1 MIPGTIASMDPSPF
15 RVLVVNE
22 SVILLEAVERL
33 RASHGIDVARAGGP
47 EELAEALGSPV
58 DLALVGVHPACMNPI
73 DALRAISTAQP
84 KMRAVLVG
92 DMHERLLQSVRLLAD
107 AMGIEV
113 TASLSDG
120 VAPEELAAA
129 LARNVRSRRAP
140 TAAELR
146 HALDEH
152 QLSLH
157 YQPKVTCDTGVPRL
171 IALEGLVRWTHPELG
186 LLLPGRFL
194 GVAEHAGMMADV
206 TDFTLT
212 HAIQQASLWRDR
224 NFEPVIAIN
233 LAPRLLKDAGFPDR
247 LLAILREY
255 DLPPSRLM
263 LEVTEASSLVDRHLA
278 LDVFTRLRLAGIG
291 LALDDFGTGFSSLT
305 ELYRMPFSEVK
316 IDGSLIAD
324 VTRMKEAATIV
335 RGIIQLAHELKI
347 SACAEGVE
355 SHAALEFLAGAGCDT
370 VQGQVICEPRAPHE
384 LEAFLD
390 ETRAP
395 ADFRRS
401 ATR

>member
-1 MIPGTIASMDPSPF
+1 MRCMETPVF

-33 RASHGIDVARAGGP
+33 RASHGIEVAHAGNG
-47 EELAEALGSPV
+47 EELGVALQAAC
-58 DLALVGVHPACMNPI
+58 DLALVGVHPGSLNPI
-73 DALRAISTAQP
+73 DAMRAIGAAQP
-84 KMRAVLVG
+84 NMRVVLVG
-92 DMHERLLQSVRLLAD
+92 DMPARLLQSVRLLAD
-107 AMGIEV
+107 AMGVEV

-120 VAPEELAAA
+120 VPPEELAAQ
-129 LARNVRSRRAP
+129 LARNVRSRRTP

-152 QLSLH
+152 QLLLH
-157 YQPKVTCDTGVPRL
+157 YQPKVTCDGGPQRL
-171 IALEGLVRWTHPELG
+171 IALEGLVRWLHPDLG

-194 GVAEHAGMMADV
+194 PVAESAGLMADV

-212 HAIQQASLWRDR
+212 HAIQQASLWRERD
-224 NFEPVIAIN
+224 FDPVIAIN

-278 LDVFTRLRLAGIG
+278 LDVFTRLRLSGIG
-291 LALDDFGTGFSSLT
+291 LSLDDFGTGYSSLT

-316 IDGSLIAD
+316 IDGTLIAD
-324 VTRMKEAATIV
+324 VTRMPEAGTIV

-347 SACAEGVE
+347 TACAEGVE
-355 SHAALEFLAGAGCDT
+355 SQGALDFLVKAGCDT
-370 VQGQVICEPRAPHE
+370 VQGQLICEPRSPHD
-384 LEAFLD
+384 LHAFLAESPGGTD
-390 ETRAP
+390 LRA
-395 ADFRRS
+395 ASR
-401 ATR
+401 